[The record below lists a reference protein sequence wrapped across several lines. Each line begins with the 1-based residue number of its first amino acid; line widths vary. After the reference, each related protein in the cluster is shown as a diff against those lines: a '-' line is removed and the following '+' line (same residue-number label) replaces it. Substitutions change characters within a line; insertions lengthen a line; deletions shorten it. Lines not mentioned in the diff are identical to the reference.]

1 MKKSNQIKR
10 VAALLIKSERGNVES
25 FLVMLP
31 LIILFLIVFQLV
43 VALYQRNIAT
53 YEVQNIANRIAING
67 SLDNR
72 DSTQQIRNDFERSLH
87 NSDANIEVANL
98 VLPGGGVLVSVNKYV
113 EIPIFTVLFRNTKL
127 GKFFRVRS
135 LAYSEI
141 N

>member
-1 MKKSNQIKR
+1 M
-10 VAALLIKSERGNVES
+10 
-25 FLVMLP
+25 MLP

-113 EIPIFTVLFRNTKL
+113 EITIFTALFRNTKL

>member
-1 MKKSNQIKR
+1 M
-10 VAALLIKSERGNVES
+10 
-25 FLVMLP
+25 
-31 LIILFLIVFQLV
+31 

-98 VLPGGGVLVSVNKYV
+98 VLPGGGLLVSVNKYV